1 MINVYYDSGTTN
13 TRIYLMKEEKVL
25 DQLFLEAGTRDS
37 AISGDRSV
45 LIRKLKEGY
54 DALLERNSLDD
65 DDVEDIY
72 LSGMITNPF
81 GIIEVPH
88 LETPI
93 HKEALYDNL
102 YIHQEETCFFRPLRL
117 ILGAKTR
124 SPQEGLHLGNIQ
136 LMGNTRG
143 EEIEVMGLL
152 RMGHLTEDKTQ
163 VMISP
168 GSHTHMMLI
177 RKGAIE
183 DISSHFTGELHHAI
197 LKDTILG
204 GETAKNIKIYHREP
218 VLRGYE
224 LLLKEGISRALYVV
238 HSTKVFGLSSDEERQ
253 MLLTGV
259 ISGSPILHLKE
270 KMQGQWKDVEEIIVL
285 GTASYVSAYE
295 VILKEV
301 LPEVEV
307 KVVSP
312 AEESSFAL
320 EGFKSLMTLR
330 ERGL

>member
-1 MINVYYDSGTTN
+1 MIRVYYDSGTTN
-13 TRIYLMKEEKVL
+13 TRIYLLKKQDVL
-25 DQLFLEAGTRDS
+25 DQIFIQVGTRDS
-37 AISGDRSV
+37 AISGDRRI
-45 LIRKLKEGY
+45 LLKKLKEGY
-54 DALLERNSLDD
+54 DEILQRNGLKDSDVLE
-65 DDVEDIY
+65 IY

-93 HKEALYDNL
+93 YKESLYEHV
-102 YIHQEETCFFRPLRL
+102 YVHQEDSFFHRQVKL
-117 ILGAKTR
+117 IPGAKTR
-124 SPQEGLHLGNIQ
+124 SPKEGLHLGNVQ

-152 RMGHLTEDKTQ
+152 RLGYLNEDKVQ

-177 RKGAIE
+177 RSGAIE

-197 LKDTILG
+197 MKETILG
-204 GETAKNIKIYHREP
+204 GETAKKTKEYHKEL

-224 LLLKEGISRALYVV
+224 LLEKEGISRALYVV
-238 HSTKVFGLSSDEERQ
+238 HSTKVFGLSSDEERH

-270 KMQGQWKDVEEIIVL
+270 KMKKEWKDVEEIIII
-285 GTASYVSAYE
+285 GDAGYMSAYKMIIE
-295 VILKEV
+295 EV
-301 LPEVEV
+301 LPGTMVQV
-307 KVVSP
+307 ISP
-312 AEESSFAL
+312 PEQSSFAL
-320 EGFKSLMTLR
+320 EGFKNLMTTD

>member
-1 MINVYYDSGTTN
+1 MISVYYDSGTTN
-13 TRIYLMKEEKVL
+13 TRIYLMEEEKVL
-25 DQLFLEAGTRDS
+25 DQMFLEAGTRDS
-37 AISGDRSV
+37 AISGDRSI
-45 LIRKLKEGY
+45 LLRKLKEGY
-54 DALLERNSLDD
+54 DALLGRNGMKDS
-65 DDVEDIY
+65 DVEEIY

-93 HKEALYDNL
+93 HKEALYKSI
-102 YIHQEETCFFRPLRL
+102 YTHEEETFFLRPLKL

-124 SPQEGLHLGNIQ
+124 RPQEGLHLGNVQ

-152 RMGHLTEDKTQ
+152 RLGYLKEDKTQ

-197 LKDTILG
+197 LKETILG
-204 GETAKNIKIYHREP
+204 GETAKNVKVYHKEP

-224 LLLKEGISRALYVV
+224 LLVKEGISRALYVV

-270 KMQGQWKDVEEIIVL
+270 KMRAQWKDVEEIIIL

-295 VILKEV
+295 MILKEV
-301 LPEVEV
+301 LPGVAV

-320 EGFKSLMTLR
+320 EGFRNLMTVR
-330 ERGL
+330 ERG